1 MRNVRAKIAYD
12 GSRFFGWQRQDGFD
26 SVQQS
31 LEEALEA
38 ATGESSVVHGAGR
51 TDTGVHALGQVASFH
66 TNTRLPDER
75 LLHALNAHL
84 PEGAAVMALETCA
97 DDFHARFHARG
108 KRYLYRVDT
117 DAVRGPFSGKFSH
130 FVREPLD
137 LERVRTGARLI
148 EGRRDFSAFASS
160 GSPRSSNVRTVRAVR
175 IVARRRGFAIVVE
188 GDGFL
193 YNMVR
198 TIAGTLLDVGRGR
211 MAPEAV
217 GEVLAAGERAAAGA
231 TAPAHGLWLL
241 KVLYPQPVL
250 VRRVVGPR
258 GGAGFFRG

>member
-38 ATGESSVVHGAGR
+38 ATGATAVVHGAGR

-66 TNTRLPDER
+66 VDTRLDDNR

-84 PEGAAVMALETCA
+84 PSGAAVVALETCA

-108 KRYLYRVDT
+108 KRYLYRVET
-117 DAVRGPFSGKFSH
+117 DVVRGPFAGRFGH
-130 FVREPLD
+130 HVREPLD
-137 LERVRTGARLI
+137 LAAVRRGAAAI
-148 EGRRDFSAFASS
+148 EGRRDFSAFASA

-175 IVARRRGFAIVVE
+175 IVPRRRGFAIVVE

-198 TIAGTLLDVGRGR
+198 TIAGTLIDVGRGR
-211 MAPEAV
+211 MAPEDVAR
-217 GEVLAAGERAAAGA
+217 VLTDGERSAAGA

-241 KVLYPQPVL
+241 KVLYPEPVL
-250 VRRVVGPR
+250 SARVAGPR
-258 GGAGFFRG
+258 GPAGFF